1 MEKTLYFVV
10 ISIIGI
16 ILYSCASIGRP
27 TGGPQD
33 EDPPV
38 FLNSNPLPNALNVTK
53 NKIELEFNEL
63 VQLKDQ
69 NDKVVVSPV
78 QKEAAQIRTSGKK
91 ITIEFRDTLQPNT
104 TYSIDF
110 ADAIQDF
117 NEGNPIEGFS
127 YAFSTGDSID
137 TLQISGMVL
146 NARNLEPQ
154 QKVLVGIHTNLE
166 DSAFNKI
173 PFARIARTND
183 RGQFTIRNLKPGKYR
198 IFALNDMN
206 GDYKFD
212 NPSED
217 IAFYDE
223 IIVPTAASKA
233 VRDTIFTMEHEIDT
247 IVDAIHTSYFPND
260 ILLSMFNEEYKAQY
274 LTKNERLDKRR
285 FFMQFAAPADTLP
298 LINLLGD
305 QIPQKDWYIIDKS
318 KHNDTLTYWIT
329 DTTLFSVDSL
339 KISATYLRTDSTQ
352 NLSLTTDTLQF
363 NLRKF
368 KTPKKNKK
376 DEEKD
381 SLPKM
386 DFLALTIKSGTTQD
400 VYLPIGIT
408 MGEPVASV
416 DSAGV
421 RLEIKRDSIWE
432 PLGPVPLKRDNGY
445 SLLNYSIPYE
455 WEPGAAYQLVI
466 DSASIHS
473 IYGLHNKPEKHSFTV
488 RQLEEYSNLFFNTD
502 VADSAFVEL
511 LNASDD
517 VVRISPV
524 INSTAEFMY
533 LMPGTYYAR
542 LFKDRNGNGKYDT
555 GKYDEKRQPEEVYYY
570 PKKLVLKKNW
580 DVEQP
585 WNIDAI
591 PIDQQKPEDI
601 KKNKPAEKKNKDK
614 DKQKNPNNEEEEEED
629 PFGQNIFQQPDNNYI
644 NNNNR
649 R

>member
-1 MEKTLYFVV
+1 
-10 ISIIGI
+10 
-16 ILYSCASIGRP
+16 
-27 TGGPQD
+27 
-33 EDPPV
+33 
-38 FLNSNPLPNALNVTK
+38 
-53 NKIELEFNEL
+53 
-63 VQLKDQ
+63 
-69 NDKVVVSPV
+69 
-78 QKEAAQIRTSGKK
+78 
-91 ITIEFRDTLQPNT
+91 
-104 TYSIDF
+104 
-110 ADAIQDF
+110 
-117 NEGNPIEGFS
+117 
-127 YAFSTGDSID
+127 
-137 TLQISGMVL
+137 
-146 NARNLEPQ
+146 
-154 QKVLVGIHTNLE
+154 
-166 DSAFNKI
+166 
-173 PFARIARTND
+173 
-183 RGQFTIRNLKPGKYR
+183 
-198 IFALNDMN
+198 MN

-305 QIPQKDWYIIDKS
+305 LIPQKDWYIIDKS

-386 DFLALTIKSGTTQD
+386 DFLTLTIKSGTTQD

-555 GKYDEKRQPEEVYYY
+555 GKYDEKRQPDEVYYY

-580 DVEQP
+580 DIEQP